1 MFQSFTTCFSPV
13 NGIDISMVSTQKV
26 QCKIANTLTE
36 GYNVA
41 TVENEVGS
49 WAMCRFLKKTLQLL
63 EKASNVEWSD
73 ADIELDIDAPD
84 GFNVGDT
91 ATMKMRFVKTDF
103 TDLFRWV

>member
-1 MFQSFTTCFSPV
+1 
-13 NGIDISMVSTQKV
+13 
-26 QCKIANTLTE
+26 
-36 GYNVA
+36 
-41 TVENEVGS
+41 
-49 WAMCRFLKKTLQLL
+49 MCRFLKKTLQLL

-103 TDLFRWV
+103 TDLFR